1 MKLSLDKINKVDRSM
16 NENINRNSED
26 TQSAFFDAKENE
38 AKSDSD
44 FQNESPFLDL
54 EEDFY
59 GPILRHPYYNEV
71 TEELGG
77 SSISL
82 LLRSGSESTVPTLTE
97 IPLSPEKKRAGTII
111 EADDLVHSI
120 DAFKDADDADPENTC
135 HINYGL
141 LKRYL
146 ASLSS
151 KSLERESA
159 SYLADRFSFYST
171 TTGFIRARDLSEL
184 EQLAACGDLPHL
196 MQKEIFWL
204 DVCSP
209 SSLDLRILARVF
221 RMHPLTLEDLQLDDM
236 REKCDVFENYFI
248 ICLKAIE
255 PHSGIKEE
263 GKEMEYSSVNP
274 QLYTTENIY
283 VLVSPIGVLSIHHHE
298 LKFTST
304 IVKRIRLLS
313 ARSGLIT
320 DWITYGILDDIID
333 ALSPVLY
340 ELEQEVENIDDTIM
354 ATKTFDPAVQTD
366 MLRRITMSRKRV
378 TQLLR
383 LLKAKTEVVRTVMKR
398 CHSRLTEDALVYLRD
413 LQDHVAMM
421 EANLEHQDEN
431 LNRCYANYLAQLSI
445 ETSYVS
451 NKMSQ
456 VMKKMSAL
464 ASILIPW
471 SIVTG
476 MWGMNVRVPFF
487 PYGTEWEDSYFP
499 FCLLVSIM
507 CSATAILYII
517 GRKRDWF

>member
-1 MKLSLDKINKVDRSM
+1 MGPDK
-16 NENINRNSED
+16 NIMAED
-26 TQSAFFDAKENE
+26 NQSAFFNAAEEAEDKKEEETQEDDAR
-38 AKSDSD
+38 
-44 FQNESPFLDL
+44 FLDL
-54 EEDFY
+54 EEEDFY

-77 SSISL
+77 DTTSFL
-82 LLRSGSESTVPTLTE
+82 HRSASESAVPTLTD
-97 IPLSPEKKRAGTII
+97 IPLSPEKKRAATINDT
-111 EADDLVHSI
+111 EEGQFVHSI
-120 DAFKDADDADPENTC
+120 DAFKETDDADPENTC
-135 HINYGL
+135 HVNYGL

-151 KSLERESA
+151 KSIDSES
-159 SYLADRFSFYST
+159 SLLDRFSFYST
-171 TTGFIRARDLSEL
+171 TTGLIKARDLSEL
-184 EQLAACGDLPHL
+184 EQLAASGDLPHL
-196 MQKEIFWL
+196 MQREIFWL
-204 DVCSP
+204 DICSP
-209 SSLDLRILARVF
+209 SSLELRILARVF

-236 REKCDVFENYFI
+236 REKCDVFDNYFI
-248 ICLKAIE
+248 ICLKVIE
-255 PHSGIKEE
+255 PQIGGLLKDDNTLSN
-263 GKEMEYSSVNP
+263 NP
-274 QLYTTENIY
+274 QHYSTENIY

-333 ALSPVLY
+333 ALSPVIY

-354 ATKTFDPAVQTD
+354 ATKSFDPSIQTD
-366 MLRRITMSRKRV
+366 MLKRITMGRKRV

-383 LLKAKTEVVRTVMKR
+383 LLKAKTEVVRTVLKR
-398 CHSRLTEDALVYLRD
+398 CQARLSEDALVYLRD

-431 LNRCYANYLAQLSI
+431 LNRCYGNYLAQLSI

-451 NKMSQ
+451 NRMSQ
-456 VMKKMSAL
+456 VMKKASTL

-471 SIVTG
+471 SLVTG

-487 PYGTEWEDSYFP
+487 PYGTEWEESYFP
-499 FCLLVSIM
+499 FCFLVSIM
-507 CSATAILYII
+507 CCSTGILYAI
-517 GRKRDWF
+517 GKKRDWF